1 MARLNRTLW
10 LLTILAASASSSE
23 LKAYNDANNSL
34 SRVSRH
40 IDLDPHETLCWDV
53 SIYLDVTFDQEPCE
67 KCMPRLDTVKNPL
80 KTQVCETVTET
91 KCDIVGY
98 TECITT
104 EVQKTYKSQESGYD
118 YFQTKECTPF
128 TVEVD
133 HWKEKYKCENVTKQ
147 NCVTKWKMLENGT
160 KVWTGN
166 DDCKEETW
174 EECKPYRYPAK
185 FEKDMVNC
193 TDSIKIPY
201 CNNCNQVLK
210 PITTQSVTCKPKSAV
225 QCKPV
230 ERRICTDVEWEDSE
244 QEVIDICTPDMVWR
258 PKQEISH
265 EKRCLLDATIDGNVP
280 ALPPLGPEHPRIFNN
295 PAPTYTPRYTTQA
308 PPPRPTRP
316 SYNVPNLV
324 RESTYGAPSPRA
336 PRGYG
341 TARGE
346 PLGPSDW
353 LKARNL

>member
-10 LLTILAASASSSE
+10 LLTILAASANSSE
-23 LKAYNDANNSL
+23 LKAYNLTETNDANNSL

-67 KCMPRLDTVKNPL
+67 KCMPRLDTIPTPK
-80 KTQVCETVTET
+80 KHQVCETVTET

-104 EVQKTYKSQESGYD
+104 EVQKEYKSQESGYD
-118 YFQTKECTPF
+118 YFQTKKCTPF

-225 QCKPV
+225 ECKPV
-230 ERRICTDVEWEDSE
+230 ERQICTYVEWEDST
-244 QEVIDICTPDMVWR
+244 QEVFNMCTPDMVWR
-258 PKQEISH
+258 PKQSLSH
-265 EKRCLLDATIDGNVP
+265 EKRCLLDNAADGRGP
-280 ALPPLGPEHPRIFNN
+280 AFEPLGPKHPRIFN
-295 PAPTYTPRYTTQA
+295 PRPTTQQPYSQT

-316 SYNVPNLV
+316 SYRPTTYKPSYNVPT
-324 RESTYGAPSPRA
+324 RPPTYKPTYKSAYGV
-336 PRGYG
+336 PRGQ
-341 TARGE
+341 
-346 PLGPSDW
+346 PLG
-353 LKARNL
+353 K

>member
-230 ERRICTDVEWEDSE
+230 VRQICQDVKWEDSE
-244 QEVIDICTPDMVWR
+244 QIVIDECTPDMVWK

-280 ALPPLGPEHPRIFNN
+280 ALPPLGPEHPRLFN
-295 PAPTYTPRYTTQA
+295 PRTTTQRTYTQT

-316 SYNVPNLV
+316 TTYNVPNTT
-324 RESTYGAPSPRA
+324 RRPTYTRPPTYKPTYGAPRA
-336 PRGYG
+336 R
-341 TARGE
+341 
-346 PLGPSDW
+346 PLGPSYN
-353 LKARNL
+353 APN